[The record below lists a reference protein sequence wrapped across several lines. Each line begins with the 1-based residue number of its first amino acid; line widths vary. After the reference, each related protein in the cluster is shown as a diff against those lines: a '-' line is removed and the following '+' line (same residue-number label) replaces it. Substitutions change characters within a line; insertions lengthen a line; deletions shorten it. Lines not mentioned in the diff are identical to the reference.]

1 MELKIKTAVERLGA
15 LASEH
20 RLAVFRALVQAGK
33 GGLSAGDIAERIGLA
48 PSSLS
53 FHLSALRHAGLVSDE
68 RYGRS
73 IVYRADYDAIGGLVS
88 YLMENCCA
96 GQPHGSKENPECA
109 SMSA

>member
-1 MELKIKTAVERLGA
+1 MELRIKTAVERLGA

-33 GGLSAGDIAERIGLA
+33 GGLSAGDIAERVGLA

-68 RYGRS
+68 RHGRS
-73 IVYRADYDAIGGLVS
+73 IVYRADYDAIGALVS

-96 GQPHGSKENPECA
+96 GQPRGSQENTQCA
-109 SMSA
+109 STSA